1 MAFSTIGAGAVAC
14 GFVAGTTGAGATEAE
29 VVGDGRGDGVVDA
42 AGAVAGPLAGGWD
55 VAEAG
60 AAESPVR
67 DAADMSAAARYVAII
82 RLRFIVSFKNAV
94 PGATGRGPGRETGK
108 CRQSRERSG
117 TVPRNDAEPAH
128 YFCWVKNS
136 CANGG

>member
-1 MAFSTIGAGAVAC
+1 MAFSTIGAGTVAC
-14 GFVAGTTGAGATEAE
+14 GFLAETTGAGATEAE
-29 VVGDGRGDGVVDA
+29 VVGAGRGEGVVDATDA

-94 PGATGRGPGRETGK
+94 PGATGRGPG
-108 CRQSRERSG
+108 
-117 TVPRNDAEPAH
+117 
-128 YFCWVKNS
+128 
-136 CANGG
+136 